1 MKQSKNGVKVIKR
14 YTNIRI
20 KEDTTFKRDYI
31 ENKFRYSNSE
41 LFDKEGNFTCK
52 FYTNNIEKLVNEIMN
67 KGGWNLISVSED
79 DKSLCYHFIKE
90 EIQK

>member
-41 LFDKEGNFTCK
+41 LCS
-52 FYTNNIEKLVNEIMN
+52 IP
-67 KGGWNLISVSED
+67 
-79 DKSLCYHFIKE
+79 
-90 EIQK
+90 

>member
-41 LFDKEGNFTCK
+41 LFDRDGNFICK
-52 FYTNNIEKLVNEIMN
+52 FYTNNIEKLINEIMN

-90 EIQK
+90 ETLE